1 MTSYRSQD
9 FTSPRE
15 LDELVTET
23 IARTEK
29 LGPEGVEVAASVG
42 DGLSITVRAG
52 KRERIEHQ
60 QGKSLAIT
68 VFQQGRKGTAT
79 TSDFSRAALD
89 ETIAAAKRISDYA
102 EPDQYAGLA
111 EVEFLASDIED
122 LGLDCPWE
130 IDAESA
136 IKLALEC
143 EAAALGAVT
152 GIKQSDGCDVSRHR
166 GTRAY
171 GNSNGFHA
179 AYRGTRH
186 GISAAMIA
194 ENAMGM
200 QSGYWF
206 TAARDPRQL
215 QSPESVGEKAARRT
229 VAKLGARQIE
239 TAELPVLFEAPVAS
253 SLIRHLVDAISGSA
267 QYRRASFLLDKLA
280 ERVAASTLTIREEPH
295 LFGAIGSAPFDDD
308 GVATSP
314 KTIVDSGTLETY
326 LLGAY
331 SARRLKL
338 EPTGNAGG
346 VHNLIVG
353 HQDRALDEL
362 IANLDKALLVTE
374 LMGFGVNTVTGDYSR
389 GASGFF
395 ISEGKI
401 DHPVEEITIA
411 GNLKTMLLGI
421 QTIANDVDRRG
432 NIHTGS
438 ILIDKMAIAGA

>member
-1 MTSYRSQD
+1 
-9 FTSPRE
+9 
-15 LDELVTET
+15 
-23 IARTEK
+23 
-29 LGPEGVEVAASVG
+29 
-42 DGLSITVRAG
+42 
-52 KRERIEHQ
+52 
-60 QGKSLAIT
+60 
-68 VFQQGRKGTAT
+68 
-79 TSDFSRAALD
+79 
-89 ETIAAAKRISDYA
+89 
-102 EPDQYAGLA
+102 
-111 EVEFLASDIED
+111 
-122 LGLDCPWE
+122 
-130 IDAESA
+130 
-136 IKLALEC
+136 
-143 EAAALGAVT
+143 
-152 GIKQSDGCDVSRHR
+152 
-166 GTRAY
+166 
-171 GNSNGFHA
+171 
-179 AYRGTRH
+179 
-186 GISAAMIA
+186 
-194 ENAMGM
+194 
-200 QSGYWF
+200 
-206 TAARDPRQL
+206 
-215 QSPESVGEKAARRT
+215 
-229 VAKLGARQIE
+229 
-239 TAELPVLFEAPVAS
+239 
-253 SLIRHLVDAISGSA
+253 
-267 QYRRASFLLDKLA
+267 
-280 ERVAASTLTIREEPH
+280 

-362 IANLDKALLVTE
+362 IADLDKALLVTE